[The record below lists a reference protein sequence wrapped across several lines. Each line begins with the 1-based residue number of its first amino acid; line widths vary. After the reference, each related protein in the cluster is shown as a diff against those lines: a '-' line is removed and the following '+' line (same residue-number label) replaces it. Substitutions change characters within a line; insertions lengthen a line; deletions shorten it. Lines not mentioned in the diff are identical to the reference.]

1 MAVLAVLLTLL
12 GSGLCSYFPPK
23 PEGVTTVDSR
33 FHNGVKISYK
43 ENDICETTPGVHSY
57 TGYIHIPA
65 GATEDLSPVKQNFPI
80 NLFFW
85 FYEARKNPKNAP
97 LAIWLNGGP
106 GCSSLIGMLDE
117 LGPCWVNPDAN
128 STRINEWSWNNEVNM
143 LFIDQPSHSG
153 FSYDNLINKTSDLRE
168 YGLVK
173 QIWEGDI
180 VPQANWTF
188 QVGTDS
194 TLDYRRTT
202 AGTHVSSFAFWHFA
216 QAWFQEFPFY
226 APRDGKISLAT
237 ESYGGKY
244 GPAFFTLFQEQNE
257 KIKNNTWKV
266 PGEQHLLHLD
276 TLMIVNG
283 FVDSATNFPSY
294 PDFTQNNTYGIK
306 TVNETTY
313 QNMTKSIPICL
324 DKLKDCQSTSKK
336 YDPDQLGLNDTVNN
350 LCIDAGNFCNNYVQG
365 AGDDV
370 GALTRDYYDISL
382 QRPQQARVPFFK
394 QFLQQP
400 HVQIAIGTQK
410 NWSACDDPAGN
421 AFYYVGDGSSWGYLD
436 KLAYLLDSGIKV
448 NLLYGDRDYICNW
461 FGGEA
466 ISLAIPWKFQKE
478 FAAAGYE
485 DIHTNSSY
493 IGGQVRQYG
502 PLSFTRVFEAGHT
515 VPGYQ
520 PETSFKIF
528 MRALNNLDFAT
539 GTKEIKDQEGKW
551 YTSQGANDSK
561 SVKNV
566 LPPQPKVIC
575 YMADINGTCTD
586 EQFTSLLNGTAKVK
600 NWFLVNENSTAEF
613 PELVGDGK

>member
-1 MAVLAVLLTLL
+1 MAILALLSALI
-12 GSGLCSYFPPK
+12 GIGFCQYFPPT
-23 PEGVTTVDSR
+23 PEGVTTLESR

-57 TGYIHIPA
+57 TGYVHIPA
-65 GATEDLSPVKQNFPI
+65 GATEDMSPVKQNFPI

-143 LFIDQPSHSG
+143 LFIDQPSHAG
-153 FSYDNLINKTSDLRE
+153 FSYDNLINTTNNLQRYDDITQL
-168 YGLVK
+168 
-173 QIWEGDI
+173 WPGDVI
-180 VPQANWTF
+180 PQQNWTF
-188 QVGTDS
+188 LVGTDS
-194 TLDYRRTT
+194 THDFRRVT

-226 APRDGKISLAT
+226 APRDGKISLAA

-244 GPAFFTLFQEQNE
+244 GPAFSALFQEQNE

-266 PGEQHLLHLD
+266 AGEQHILHLD
-276 TLMIVNG
+276 TVIIVNG
-283 FVDSATNFPSY
+283 FVDSALNFPSY
-294 PDFTQNNTYGIK
+294 PDFTQNNTYGFK

-313 QNMTKSIPICL
+313 KNMTRSIPTCL
-324 DKLKDCQSTSKK
+324 EKLNVCQNASKK
-336 YDPDQLGLNDTVNN
+336 FDPDQLGLNDTVNN
-350 LCIDAGNFCNNYVQG
+350 LCIDAADFCNTYIQG
-365 AGDDV
+365 AGTDPT
-370 GALTRDYYDISL
+370 ALTRDFYDISL

-400 HVQIAIGTQK
+400 HVQSAIGVQK
-410 NWSACDDPAGN
+410 NWSACDNPAGN
-421 AFYYVGDGSSWGYLD
+421 AFYYVGDGSTSGYLD

-466 ISLAIPWKFQKE
+466 ISLAIPWKHQKE
-478 FAAAGYE
+478 FAEAGYE
-485 DIHTNSSY
+485 DIRVNASY
-493 IGGQVRQYG
+493 VGGQVRQYG
-502 PLSFTRVFEAGHT
+502 PLSFTRVFQAGHT

-520 PETSFKIF
+520 PETAWRIF
-528 MRALNNLDFAT
+528 TRALGSQDVAT
-539 GTKEIKDQEGKW
+539 GLKGIQDKDGKW
-551 YTSQGANDSK
+551 YASTGPKDSR

-575 YMADINGTCTD
+575 YVGDVNGTCTN
-586 EQFTSLLNGTAKVK
+586 EQFASLLTGKAVVK
-600 NWFLVNENSTAEF
+600 NFFLVNENSTAEY
-613 PELVGDGK
+613 PQLVGGGK